1 MSTRSTIV
9 DPSLTKTFFSAFL
22 FVMAKVFL
30 ADTTR
35 WILDGH
41 QNRPRETWVTEAPVK
56 SKRRAARRA
65 QKAVRDRRWDS

>member
-1 MSTRSTIV
+1 
-9 DPSLTKTFFSAFL
+9 
-22 FVMAKVFL
+22 MAKVFL

-35 WILDGH
+35 WTLDGH
-41 QNRPRETWVTEAPVK
+41 QNRPRETWITEAPVK